1 MNKYVF
7 TKEDRK
13 LLIELICNEQTHMII
28 KDHTKYD
35 SEKYKK
41 LEELKVK
48 IKDCEVVNIADI
60 TMCSSETCSE
70 RERCYRAMAK
80 PSEYQ
85 SWSNFEY
92 TCNENSGFCDFISVK
107 HFGES

>member
-1 MNKYVF
+1 
-7 TKEDRK
+7 
-13 LLIELICNEQTHMII
+13 MISI
-28 KDHTKYD
+28 P
-35 SEKYKK
+35 
-41 LEELKVK
+41 
-48 IKDCEVVNIADI
+48 DI

-92 TCNENSGFCDFISVK
+92 TCNENSGFEDFIPVK
-107 HFGES
+107 HFSDPWNPCKMGVSEVDFGNKMPVLSDGWFWVIFERK

>member
-1 MNKYVF
+1 
-7 TKEDRK
+7 
-13 LLIELICNEQTHMII
+13 MISI
-28 KDHTKYD
+28 P
-35 SEKYKK
+35 
-41 LEELKVK
+41 
-48 IKDCEVVNIADI
+48 DI

-92 TCNENSGFCDFISVK
+92 TCNENSGFDDFIAVK
-107 HFGES
+107 HFSDS